1 MFVIAC
7 STKPARAIETLT
19 TITDQI
25 YAKCNSY
32 QSFERE
38 IKMYAALNVFFF
50 FMLKRQVT
58 IAQMLFENL

>member
-38 IKMYAALNVFFF
+38 TKMYAALNVF